1 MLELK
6 GDEDLT
12 EEVQQADGFEEGIY
26 GAMIKI
32 DKRIEMLRTH
42 TSSAMSKTRS
52 SLVVNNK
59 VKLPKLVLRPFNRDV
74 TAWTAFWES
83 FDSSVYKS

>member
-12 EEVQQADGFEEGIY
+12 EEVQQADGFKDDIY

-32 DKRIEMLRTH
+32 DKRIEMLHTH
-42 TSSAMSKTRS
+42 TSSAMSETR
-52 SLVVNNK
+52 L
-59 VKLPKLVLRPFNRDV
+59 
-74 TAWTAFWES
+74 
-83 FDSSVYKS
+83 